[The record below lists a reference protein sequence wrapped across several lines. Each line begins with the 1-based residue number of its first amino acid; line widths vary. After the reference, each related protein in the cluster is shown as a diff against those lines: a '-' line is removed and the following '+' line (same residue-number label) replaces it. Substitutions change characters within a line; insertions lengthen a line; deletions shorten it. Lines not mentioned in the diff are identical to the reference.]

1 MTLSGDNLMRVKRSN
16 RSALLYALHQ
26 NGAMSRKRLAQ
37 MLGLTPAAI
46 TKITADMLAEGLL
59 RETGTLPTASAGRRE
74 VLLEIHPQSRCALGV
89 LINLRKAILSAVR
102 ISGASVFVE
111 EVALPPQAD
120 ADETTAMLCARLMA
134 LTEEHSIPPEQ
145 ILGVGVAV
153 RGILTKDCRSVADSF
168 GALAQK
174 DYPLCDRI
182 EALTGHRAVL
192 ENNVRALFAA
202 QRFFD
207 REGTDGPQFFLR
219 CEYGIGAAMT
229 IDGQIQHGSTQQC
242 AEIGHIPVIRRG
254 GRLCSCGKTGCL
266 ETVASP
272 AAIAEAASELLS
284 ETETPILWR
293 THRSQ
298 PKKPIDVEDVLTA
311 AAGGDAGAGRIV
323 DAAVIALAGAL
334 KSVVYLLDPNRIVLY
349 GRMFDHPYFL
359 SRLLC
364 EMQEGMDVSHTVALE
379 KSRFN
384 RTLDRSA
391 AALLAVRDCFDRGGM

>member
-16 RSALLYALHQ
+16 RSALLRALHQ

-37 MLGLTPAAI
+37 ALSLTPAAI

-59 RETGTLPTASAGRRE
+59 RERGTLAASGAGRRE
-74 VLLEIHPQSRCALGV
+74 VLLEIHPESRCALGI
-89 LINLRKAILSAVR
+89 LINLRQAILSAVR
-102 ISGASVFVE
+102 PDGASVFVE
-111 EVALPPQAD
+111 EIALPPQAD
-120 ADETTAMLCARLMA
+120 ADEATELLCTQLLA
-134 LTEEHSIPPEQ
+134 LTAEHGIPKEE

-153 RGILTKDCRSVADSF
+153 RGILTPDGRSVADSF

-174 DYPLCDRI
+174 DYPLCERI
-182 EALTGHRAVL
+182 EALTGYRAVL

-207 REGTDGPQFFLR
+207 REGPDGPQFFLR
-219 CEYGIGAAMT
+219 CEYGIGAAMV
-229 IDGQIQHGSTQQC
+229 IDGQILRGATQQC
-242 AEIGHIPVIRRG
+242 AEIGHIPVVRRG

-266 ETVASP
+266 ETIASP
-272 AAIAEAASELLS
+272 AAIAEAAGEMLS

-293 THRSQ
+293 AHQAEPER
-298 PKKPIDVEDVLTA
+298 PIDVEDVLSA

-323 DAAVIALAGAL
+323 DEAVIYLAGAL

-359 SRLLC
+359 SRLC
-364 EMQEGMDVSHTVALE
+364 GEMQEGMDGGHAVTLE
-379 KSRFN
+379 KSRYN
-384 RTLDRSA
+384 RTLDRTA
-391 AALLAVRDCFDRGGM
+391 APLLAVQDCFDHGGM

>member
-37 MLGLTPAAI
+37 ALSLTPAAI
-46 TKITADMLAEGLL
+46 TKITADLLHEGLI
-59 RETGTLPTASAGRRE
+59 RESGTIASASAGRRE
-74 VLLEIHPQSRCALGV
+74 ILLEINPERRCALGV

-102 ISGASVFVE
+102 PDGASVFVE
-111 EVALPPQAD
+111 QIALPAHAD
-120 ADETTAMLCARLMA
+120 ADETTEMLCKRLLA
-134 LTEEHSIPPEQ
+134 LTEEHRIPAGQ

-153 RGILTKDCRSVADSF
+153 RGILTPDGRSVADSF

-207 REGTDGPQFFLR
+207 REEPDGPQFFLR

-229 IDGQIQHGSTQQC
+229 IDGQMLRGATQQC

-254 GRLCSCGKTGCL
+254 GIVEISQGTLDAFYAKIKQHGKKWL
-266 ETVASP
+266 P
-272 AAIAEAASELLS
+272 
-284 ETETPILWR
+284 
-293 THRSQ
+293 
-298 PKKPIDVEDVLTA
+298 DVL
-311 AAGGDAGAGRIV
+311 
-323 DAAVIALAGAL
+323 
-334 KSVVYLLDPNRIVLY
+334 
-349 GRMFDHPYFL
+349 YFNDNFA
-359 SRLLC
+359 S
-364 EMQEGMDVSHTVALE
+364 QS
-379 KSRFN
+379 
-384 RTLDRSA
+384 
-391 AALLAVRDCFDRGGM
+391 ALLALVESGIDIPGDVRFVTWSNAGEGPFWRKSLTRIEIDPIESGRVFANFVLSHLSGKKRHRVTTISPTYIIGDTFPATLPPTTP

>member
-26 NGAMSRKRLAQ
+26 NGAMSRKRLSQ
-37 MLGLTPAAI
+37 TMGLTPAAI
-46 TKITADMLAEGLL
+46 TKITADMLSEGLI
-59 RETGTLPTASAGRRE
+59 RESGALPTASAGRRE
-74 VLLEIHPQSRCALGV
+74 ILLEIHPDSRCALGV
-89 LINLRKAILSAVR
+89 LINLRKATLSAVR
-102 ISGASVFVE
+102 MNGTSVFLE
-111 EVALPPQAD
+111 ELAIPAQAD
-120 ADETTAMLCARLMA
+120 ADKTTELLCARLMA
-134 LTEEHSIPPEQ
+134 LTEEHELPPEQ

-153 RGILTKDCRSVADSF
+153 RGILTPDCRSVADSF

-182 EALTGHRAVL
+182 EALTGYHAVL

-207 REGTDGPQFFLR
+207 REGSDGPQFFLR

-254 GRLCSCGKTGCL
+254 GKLCSCGKTGCL

-272 AAIAEAASELLS
+272 AAIAEAAADALS
-284 ETETPILWR
+284 EQDTPILWR
-293 THRSQ
+293 AHRAAPDKSM
-298 PKKPIDVEDVLTA
+298 DVEDVLTA

-323 DAAVIALAGAL
+323 DEAVIALAGAL

-359 SRLLC
+359 SRLLG
-364 EMQEGMDVSHTVALE
+364 EMQEGMDGSHAVALE
-379 KSRFN
+379 KSRYN

>member
-37 MLGLTPAAI
+37 ALSLTPAAI
-46 TKITADMLAEGLL
+46 TKITADLLHEGLI
-59 RETGTLPTASAGRRE
+59 RESGTLASASAGRRE
-74 VLLEIHPQSRCALGV
+74 VLLEINPERRCALGV

-102 ISGASVFVE
+102 PDGASVFVE
-111 EVALPPQAD
+111 ELALPANAD
-120 ADETTAMLCARLMA
+120 ADETTELLCVRLLA
-134 LTEEHSIPPEQ
+134 LTEEHRIPAGE

-153 RGILTKDCRSVADSF
+153 RGILTPDGRSVADSF

-207 REGTDGPQFFLR
+207 REEPDGPQFFLR

-229 IDGQIQHGSTQQC
+229 IDGQMLRGATQQC

-254 GRLCSCGKTGCL
+254 GKLCSCGKTGCL

-272 AAIAEAASELLS
+272 AAIAEAASEALS
-284 ETETPILWR
+284 ERDTPILWR
-293 THRSQ
+293 AHRAE
-298 PKKPIDVEDVLTA
+298 PEKPIDVEDVLTA

-323 DAAVIALAGAL
+323 DEAVIALAGAL

-359 SRLLC
+359 SRLGG
-364 EMQEGMDVSHTVALE
+364 EMQEGMDGSHAVALE
-379 KSRFN
+379 KSRYN

-391 AALLAVRDCFDRGGM
+391 AALLAVRDCFDHGGM